1 MKIIPLEPPHDAP
14 SPVDDDGHIG
24 RFLSALFGRSYRT
37 TLSGLVAVVA
47 QGVALAPG
55 VDPAVQH
62 WAQVVAG
69 FASGAGLLIA
79 KDSRVSGK
87 PK

>member
-1 MKIIPLEPPHDAP
+1 MTDAP
-14 SPVDDDGHIG
+14 DPTHDDGGAVG
-24 RFLSALFGRSYRT
+24 RFLSRVFGRSYRT
-37 TLSGLVAVVA
+37 TLAGLVATVA

-79 KDSRVSGK
+79 KDSRVSGR

>member
-1 MKIIPLEPPHDAP
+1 MTDAP
-14 SPVDDDGHIG
+14 DHTHDDGGAVG
-24 RFLSALFGRSYRT
+24 RFLSRLFGRSYRT

-55 VDPAVQH
+55 VDPSVAH
-62 WAQVVAG
+62 WAQVIAG

-79 KDSRVSGK
+79 KDSRVSGM